1 MDIFHDTYEKVV
13 HGTPWQEDHDV
24 VIPLP
29 HPYHVYAFGA
39 VSNCGVL
46 WEGEQSP
53 ATFRAYVKITG
64 WVKDGL
70 AVEHISENSLEAD
83 GITEVTFTCHTELNT
98 PAPSTGVTFEG
109 AFVLNVFGITQDMV
123 KAPGPAGGTTGGD
136 FGSASGPRARR
147 IRRRSK
153 RKATRTGRKQ

>member
-1 MDIFHDTYEKVV
+1 MPSETLIGREPNLASVAVDIFHDTYEKVV

-64 WVKDGL
+64 WVKDGV
-70 AVEHISENSLEAD
+70 AVGHVSENSLEAD
-83 GITEVTFTCHTELNT
+83 GI
-98 PAPSTGVTFEG
+98 PRSPSLVIQRST
-109 AFVLNVFGITQDMV
+109 
-123 KAPGPAGGTTGGD
+123 
-136 FGSASGPRARR
+136 
-147 IRRRSK
+147 RRRLL
-153 RKATRTGRKQ
+153 RA